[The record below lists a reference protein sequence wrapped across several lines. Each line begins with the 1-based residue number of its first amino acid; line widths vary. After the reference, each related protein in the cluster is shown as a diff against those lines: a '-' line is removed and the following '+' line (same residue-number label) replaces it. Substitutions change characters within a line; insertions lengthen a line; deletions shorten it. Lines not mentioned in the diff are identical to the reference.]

1 MNEVTIYPY
10 LKFESEREE
19 SLFHKIIF
27 DADGGFLSLAS
38 ELFFGGDKLPKFE
51 YTKHE
56 NVFAKMY
63 PGLERQV
70 TFGTGKGGLEKWHT
84 KKYTCDFFDRKN
96 KIIYE
101 IDGDS
106 HKSEYQMLKDKFR
119 DCFFYLEKNIKTVRV
134 TNREV
139 EEMLLERIRK
149 LNLVDEVF
157 KKKDVA

>member
-19 SLFHKIIF
+19 SLFRKIIF

-56 NVFAKMY
+56 NVFAQMY

-70 TFGTGKGGLEKWHT
+70 TFGTGKGGLEKWHS
-84 KKYTCDFFDRKN
+84 KKFTCDFFDREN
-96 KIIYE
+96 RIIYE

>member
-56 NVFAKMY
+56 NIFAKMY

>member
-38 ELFFGGDKLPKFE
+38 ELFFGGNKLPKFE

>member
-119 DCFFYLEKNIKTVRV
+119 DCFFFLEKNIKTVRV

>member
-19 SLFHKIIF
+19 SLFRKIIF

-56 NVFAKMY
+56 NVFAQMY

-70 TFGTGKGGLEKWHT
+70 TFGTGKGGLEKWHS
-84 KKYTCDFFDRKN
+84 KKFTCDFFDREN
-96 KIIYE
+96 RIIYE

-106 HKSEYQMLKDKFR
+106 HKSEYQMMKDKFR

>member
-19 SLFHKIIF
+19 SLFRKIIF

-38 ELFFGGDKLPKFE
+38 ELFFGRDKLPKFE

-56 NVFAKMY
+56 NVFAQMY

-101 IDGDS
+101 IDGDT
-106 HKSEYQMLKDKFR
+106 HKTELQIIKDQLR
-119 DCFFYLEKNIKTVRV
+119 DCFFFLEKDIRTVRI

-139 EEMLLERIRK
+139 EEKLLLRIRD
-149 LNLVDEVF
+149 LDLVTEVF
-157 KKKDVA
+157 NEKVVG

>member
-106 HKSEYQMLKDKFR
+106 HKSEYQRLKDKFR